1 MGSSFVEVDEKG
13 FWMNDSLLCL
23 WLRLLALHVQSDLD
37 QSAPEM
43 VARNGWL
50 LQSES
55 HAPGVVVADLDSV
68 ARDQKAKQKV
78 VSAIRRLLS
87 KLESHVGPLEPT
99 TINLL
104 GVSSIIWSHP
114 VETSRLIEIGNA
126 FLDLLAGKITTGA
139 DSTEF
144 MPGSRP

>member
-23 WLRLLALHVQSDLD
+23 WLRLLALHVQSNLD

-43 VARNGWL
+43 VAREEWL
-50 LQSES
+50 LQSEC
-55 HAPGVVVADLDSV
+55 HAPGFVVADLDRV
-68 ARDQKAKQKV
+68 ARDQNAKQKV
-78 VSAIRRLLS
+78 VSAIGRLLS
-87 KLESHVGPLEPT
+87 MLEKHARMLEPA

-104 GVSSIIWSHP
+104 GLSIAWSHP
-114 VETSRLIEIGNA
+114 IETSRLLEIGNA
-126 FLDLLAGKITTGA
+126 FLDLFAGKITTGA

-144 MPGSRP
+144 MPGSQP